1 VCGRHVARVVEH
13 GQLAW
18 HRAGVSPGDPR
29 HRDRS
34 MLAELIFEA
43 AGPQSQILDAAE
55 ARRKAIYS
63 GSNKIQRSIIAKA
76 ELGL

>member
-1 VCGRHVARVVEH
+1 
-13 GQLAW
+13 
-18 HRAGVSPGDPR
+18 
-29 HRDRS
+29 